1 MRVVIANPEEEARIA
16 EIEPGLESLQAVVGG
31 WIELWAVDGAASI
44 HVGQSAWV
52 SGWEFDRLYL
62 KRCRRVSAEAVPV
75 NWHRALDRYAEK
87 EVAS

>member
-1 MRVVIANPEEEARIA
+1 MRTYEALSQPRYYRAQAGDFVI
-16 EIEPGLESLQAVVGG
+16 VVGRWREDG
-31 WIELWAVDGAASI
+31 RITRYDGAASI
-44 HVGQSAWV
+44 QVGQSAWV

-62 KRCRRVSAEAVPV
+62 KRCRRVSAESVPV